1 MIRDLKWQSMAVLY
15 LKIVNQIKSKQIC
28 FFYNE

>member
-15 LKIVNQIKSKQIC
+15 LKIVNQIKTNLFLLQ
-28 FFYNE
+28 